1 MHAAVAGNESIFPF
15 TEEHL
20 ALRAMVADFAAKEI
34 APHAREWD
42 DKEIFPKHIFKKLGE
57 LGVMGI
63 TVPQEYGGAG
73 ADYVSATIVLEELS
87 RFDAGVALSY
97 GAHALLC
104 VNNLYLNANEEQRKK
119 YLPKLCSGEHL
130 GAICITEPGSGS
142 DSVGMRTTA
151 VKKGNEYILNGSK
164 MFITNGTDAKVL
176 VVYAKTD
183 PSLGGKGISQFIVDA
198 DSPGFSVS
206 RKLEKMGMK
215 SSSTAEVVFEDVRV
229 PAANLMGP
237 ENSGAKAMMSHL
249 DIERITLNGI
259 PIGLSR
265 AALDKSVAYAQERK
279 QFDKAIASFQL
290 IQKFL
295 AEARTDIE
303 AMTLMTYNG
312 AFKLD
317 KGMRA
322 TMEASTAK
330 LFAARAA
337 TRICMDA
344 VQIHGGYGYMRE
356 YEVERYARDAKLM
369 QIGAGTDEVQIMI
382 IARQLLSK

>member
-1 MHAAVAGNESIFPF
+1 MLALPATEGILPF

-20 ALRAMVADFAAKEI
+20 ALREMIADFAAKEI
-34 APHAREWD
+34 APHSREWD
-42 DKEIFPKHIFKKLGE
+42 DKEIFPVDIYRRLGQ

-63 TVPQEYGGAG
+63 TIPQEFGGAG
-73 ADYVSATIVLEELS
+73 ADYVSATIVLEELA
-87 RFDAGVALSY
+87 RVDAGVSLSY

-104 VNNLYLNANEEQRKK
+104 VNNLYLNANDEQRRK
-119 YLPKLCSGEHL
+119 YLPKLCSGEQL

-151 VKKGNEYILNGSK
+151 VRDGDHYVLNGSK
-164 MFITNGTDAKVL
+164 IFITNASDADVF

-183 PSLGGKGISQFIVDA
+183 PSLGGKGISQFIVTRDM
-198 DSPGFSVS
+198 PGFSVS

-215 SSSTAEVVFEDVRV
+215 SSSTGEVIFEDVRV
-229 PAANLMGP
+229 PVENRMGD
-237 ENSGAKAMMSHL
+237 ENTGARAMMSHL
-249 DIERITLNGI
+249 DVERVTLNGI

-265 AALDKSVAYAQERK
+265 AALERSLDYSK
-279 QFDKAIASFQL
+279 ERRQFNQAIGEFQL

-303 AMTLMTYNG
+303 AMTLMTYNA

-317 KGMRA
+317 RGARA

-330 LFAARAA
+330 LFAARNA

-356 YEVERYARDAKLM
+356 YEVERFARDAKLM

-382 IARQLLSK
+382 IARQLLKA

>member
-1 MHAAVAGNESIFPF
+1 MTTAALNAGGILPF
-15 TEEHL
+15 TDEHQ
-20 ALRAMVADFAAKEI
+20 ALREMVADFTAKEI
-34 APHAREWD
+34 MPHARHWD
-42 DKEIFPKHIFKKLGE
+42 DEELFPLEVYRKLGQ

-73 ADYVSATIVLEELS
+73 ADYVSATLVLEELAYG
-87 RFDAGVALSY
+87 DGGTALSY

-104 VNNLYLNANEEQRKK
+104 VNNLYLNANEEQRHK
-119 YLPKLCSGEHL
+119 YLPKLCSGEHM

-142 DSVGMRTTA
+142 DAVSMRTTA
-151 VKKGNEYILNGSK
+151 VRKGNEYILNGSK
-164 MFITNGTDAKVL
+164 MFITNATDADVL

-183 PSLGGKGISQFIVDA
+183 PAAGSKGISQFIVEKNF
-198 DSPGFSVS
+198 PGFSVS

-215 SSSTAEVVFEDVRV
+215 SSATGEIVFEDCPV
-229 PAANLMGP
+229 PAANLMGK
-237 ENSGAKAMMSHL
+237 ENEGAKAMMSHL
-249 DIERITLNGI
+249 DVERVTLNGI
-259 PIGLSR
+259 PIGLAR
-265 AALDKSVAYAQERK
+265 AALDRSVKYTQERK
-279 QFDKAIASFQL
+279 QFNQPLANFQM

-295 AEARTDIE
+295 AEARADIE
-303 AMTLMTYNG
+303 AMTLMTYNA

-317 KGMRA
+317 RKLRA

-344 VQIHGGYGYMRE
+344 VQVHGGYGYMRE
-356 YEVERYARDAKLM
+356 YEVERMARDAKLM
-369 QIGAGTDEVQIMI
+369 QIGAGTDEVQTMI

>member
-1 MHAAVAGNESIFPF
+1 MLTLAGDDNVLPF
-15 TEEHL
+15 TEEHK
-20 ALRAMVADFAAKEI
+20 ALRKMVADFAAKEM
-34 APHAREWD
+34 APHAKHWD
-42 DKEIFPKHIFKKLGE
+42 DEEEFPVHIFKKLGD

-63 TVPQEYGGAG
+63 TVPTQYGGAG
-73 ADYVSATIVLEELS
+73 ADYVSATIVLEELAKV
-87 RFDAGVALSY
+87 DAGVALSY

-104 VNNLYLNANEEQRKK
+104 VNNLYLNANEEQRHK
-119 YLPKLCSGEHL
+119 YLPKLCSGEEL

-151 VKKGNEYILNGSK
+151 VKQGDHYLLNGSK
-164 MFITNGTDAKVL
+164 MFITNGTHSKVM

-183 PSLGGKGISQFIVDA
+183 PAAAGKGISQFIVESDA
-198 DSPGFSVS
+198 PGFSVS

-215 SSSTAEVVFEDVRV
+215 SSATAEVVFEDVKV
-229 PAANLMGP
+229 PAKNLMGDL
-237 ENSGAKAMMSHL
+237 NNGARAMMSHL
-249 DIERITLNGI
+249 DVERVTLNGI

-265 AALDKSVAYAQERK
+265 AALEKSVKYAQERK
-279 QFDKAIASFQL
+279 QFDKPIAEFQL
-290 IQKFL
+290 IQNFL
-295 AEARTDIE
+295 AQARTDIE
-303 AMTLMTYNG
+303 AMTLMTYNA

-317 KGMRA
+317 RKQRA

-369 QIGAGTDEVQIMI
+369 QIGAGTDEVQTMI
-382 IARQLLSK
+382 IARNLLKS

>member
-1 MHAAVAGNESIFPF
+1 MLATPASGSILPF

-20 ALRAMVADFAAKEI
+20 ALRQTVADFAAKEVS
-34 APHAREWD
+34 PFAREWD
-42 DKEIFPKHIFKKLGE
+42 DKEIFPRNVFDKLGN

-63 TVPQEYGGAG
+63 TVPTEFGGAG
-73 ADYVSATIVLEELS
+73 ADYVSATIVLEELA
-87 RFDAGVALSY
+87 RADGGVALSY

-104 VNNLYLNANEEQRKK
+104 VNNLYLNANDWQRKK
-119 YLPKLCSGEHL
+119 YLPDLCSGKKL

-151 VKKGNEYILNGSK
+151 VRRGDHYVLNGSK
-164 MFITNGTDAKVL
+164 MFITNATHADVF

-183 PSLGGKGISQFIVDA
+183 PAAGSRGISQFIVEKG
-198 DSPGFSVS
+198 PGVTVS

-215 SSSTAEVVFEDVRV
+215 SSATGEVIFEDVRV
-229 PAANLMGP
+229 PVENRMGE
-237 ENSGAKAMMSHL
+237 ENAGARAMMAHL
-249 DIERITLNGI
+249 DIERVTLNGI
-259 PIGLSR
+259 PIGLAR
-265 AALDKSVAYAQERK
+265 AALERSVAYALDRK
-279 QFDKAIASFQL
+279 QFGQPIGSFQM

-295 AEARTDIE
+295 AEARTDLE
-303 AMTLMTYNG
+303 AMTLMTYNA

-317 KGMRA
+317 HGQRA
-322 TMEASTAK
+322 TLEASTAK

-337 TRICMDA
+337 TRICLDA

-369 QIGAGTDEVQIMI
+369 QIGAGTDEVQILI
-382 IARQLLSK
+382 IARQLLNPQ

>member
-1 MHAAVAGNESIFPF
+1 MLTVENTESIFPF
-15 TEEHL
+15 TEEHR
-20 ALRAMVADFAAKEI
+20 ALRKMVADFAAKEI
-34 APHAREWD
+34 APKAKEWD
-42 DKEIFPKHIFKKLGE
+42 DKEHFPVEVFKKLGE

-63 TVPQEYGGAG
+63 TVPTEYGGAG
-73 ADYVSATIVLEELS
+73 ADYVSATIVLEELAKA
-87 RFDAGVALSY
+87 DAGVALSY

-104 VNNLYLNANEEQRKK
+104 VNNLYLNANEEQRRK
-119 YLPKLCSGEHL
+119 YLPELCSGEAL

-142 DSVGMRTTA
+142 DAAGMRTTA
-151 VKKGNEYILNGSK
+151 VKNGDHYVLNGSK
-164 MFITNGTDAKVL
+164 MFITNGTHAKTM

-183 PSLGGKGISQFIVDA
+183 PALGKKGISQFIVET

-215 SSSTAEVVFEDVRV
+215 SSATAEVVFEDVKV
-229 PAANLMGP
+229 PAANVMG
-237 ENSGAKAMMSHL
+237 ELNQGARAMMSHL
-249 DIERITLNGI
+249 DVERVTLNGI

-265 AALDKSVAYAQERK
+265 AALEKMIRYSSERK
-279 QFDKAIASFQL
+279 QFDQPIANFQL
-290 IQKFL
+290 IQNFL
-295 AEARTDIE
+295 AQAKTDIE
-303 AMTLMTYNG
+303 AMTLMTYNA

-317 KGMRA
+317 RHQRA

-344 VQIHGGYGYMRE
+344 VQLHGGYGYMRE

-369 QIGAGTDEVQIMI
+369 QIGAGTDEVQVMI
-382 IARQLLSK
+382 IARQLLAQ